1 MFVPVMPVVV
11 SVLMGMHHGL
21 VAVLMAVMAMRARFV
36 LVLML
41 MLVLRM
47 AAHKSSLLSFD

>member
-1 MFVPVMPVVV
+1 MFVLVMPIIVGV
-11 SVLMGMHHGL
+11 L
-21 VAVLMAVMAMRARFV
+21 VAMSHSLVDMLMPVMAMRARFV